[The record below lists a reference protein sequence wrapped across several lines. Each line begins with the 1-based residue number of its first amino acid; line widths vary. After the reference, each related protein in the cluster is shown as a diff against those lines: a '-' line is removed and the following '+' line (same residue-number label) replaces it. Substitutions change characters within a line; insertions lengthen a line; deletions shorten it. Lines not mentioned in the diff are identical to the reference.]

1 MIKCLKTGRKDIMLE
16 ESSRFSALANTL
28 LSRLQSLGLV
38 EVRAVTAGC
47 GMLQNLLEG
56 NVDIESGREHISVSP

>member
-1 MIKCLKTGRKDIMLE
+1 MLE

-38 EVRAVTAGC
+38 EVMGSSWHYITRAVTAGC